1 VGRSGSHSLP
11 CCPGRAARPTAAHRR
26 DWWRRGDRSVWSP
39 ERGALACR
47 SSPTAPAGARRAG
60 AAHGERRRA
69 GRSCRRDALSHARVW
84 RAGPAVLCG
93 RLPGLR
99 RLRCCRSCLVRL
111 TRHRLRDRREVDSD
125 RRSHLWF
132 VDLEILGLRE
142 VEDRRD
148 DRRRE
153 GLDACVMRANIAVV
167 EAPSGGDTVLGLGDR
182 DNPPS
187 ARPSVDSAC
196 ACAATPEDAMREP

>member
-1 VGRSGSHSLP
+1 
-11 CCPGRAARPTAAHRR
+11 
-26 DWWRRGDRSVWSP
+26 
-39 ERGALACR
+39 
-47 SSPTAPAGARRAG
+47 
-60 AAHGERRRA
+60 
-69 GRSCRRDALSHARVW
+69 
-84 RAGPAVLCG
+84 
-93 RLPGLR
+93 
-99 RLRCCRSCLVRL
+99 LVRL

-125 RRSHLWF
+125 RRSHLWL